1 MDVKLLRPLRHVS
14 TASLSPFCD
23 AEVVDQTWCEPYK
36 TKRAEASVAAGRR
49 PMQCS
54 KRASIQVD
62 GVPYCS
68 IHAGPAM
75 AAKAV
80 GEKNDK

>member
-1 MDVKLLRPLRHVS
+1 MDVKLLRPLRPIS
-14 TASLSPFCD
+14 AAAQSPYCN

-36 TKRAEASVAAGRR
+36 TQRAKESVAAGRR

-54 KRASIQVD
+54 KRASIEVD
-62 GVPYCS
+62 GTPYCS

-75 AAKAV
+75 AAKMV
-80 GEKNDK
+80 EEKNG